1 MPTLLRQ
8 IGETIMNDRW
18 RVRHGLYGAWRV
30 YRGEELIVVFTSWRR
45 ALSYARQEAAFDNLS
60 ITGIEMNA

>member
-1 MPTLLRQ
+1 
-8 IGETIMNDRW
+8 MNDRW

-60 ITGIEMNA
+60 ITGIEINA